1 MAAQKQQNYF
11 TPREY
16 LQWERQADTRSE
28 YHDGVIV
35 AMSGAS
41 RVHNRITFD
50 TGRALGNQLAGQA
63 CEPFESDMRVL
74 VPDCNRYFYPDL
86 VIVCGEAQFEDA
98 ELDTLLNPALIIETL
113 SDSTERTD
121 RRLKLDCYR
130 TLPTLQTYVL
140 IAQDEPRI
148 ETFTRQ
154 TGGTWRHEAVT
165 GLDAVLPLPAIRCT
179 LRLADVYARVSFAP
193 APNAG
198 TIQADDE
205 ATRTDTDPSP

>member
-1 MAAQKQQNYF
+1 MAAQRKQNYF
-11 TPREY
+11 TPQEY
-16 LQWERQADTRSE
+16 LQWERQAQTRSE
-28 YHDGVIV
+28 YHDGMIV

-50 TGRALGNQLAGQA
+50 TGRALGNQLAGSR

-86 VIVCGEAQFEDA
+86 VVVCGEAQFEDA
-98 ELDTLLNPALIIETL
+98 ELDTLLNPTLIIETL

-154 TGGTWRHEAVT
+154 TDGTWRHEAVT
-165 GLDAVLPLPAIRCT
+165 GLDAVLSLPAIGCT
-179 LRLADVYARVSFAP
+179 LRLADVYARVEFAP
-193 APNAG
+193 MPG
-198 TIQADDE
+198 
-205 ATRTDTDPSP
+205 

>member
-1 MAAQKQQNYF
+1 MAAQKKQIYL
-11 TPREY
+11 TPQEY
-16 LQWERQADTRSE
+16 LQWERQADTKSE

-50 TGRALGNQLAGQA
+50 AGRALGNQLAGSE

-74 VPDCNRYFYPDL
+74 VPECRRYFYPDL
-86 VIVCGEAQFEDA
+86 VVVCGDAQFEDA
-98 ELDTLLNPALIIETL
+98 ELDTLLNPTLIIETL

-154 TGGTWRHEAVT
+154 ADDTWRHEAVT
-165 GLDAVLPLPAIRCT
+165 GLDAVLPLPAIHCT
-179 LRLADVYARVSFAP
+179 LPLADVYARVSFAP
-193 APNAG
+193 A
-198 TIQADDE
+198 QEDE
-205 ATRTDTDPSP
+205 GSSANSS